1 VKDLNMRNTTAK
13 RKLRKATAAERRRLG
28 LAKDATIETVDL
40 HDPNLAPEHRDHFI
54 TGIKTE
60 VARLDELIAYWYRH
74 RDQCRIEGC
83 DHGRAELSDQVRNL
97 LSHLLA
103 AKELFGVII
112 HRRSPPLRALR
123 QRIRARC
130 LCDADRDGARTM
142 TDALLLLLVL
152 GVLAIALA
160 VDVAALLGWLRRRWR

>member
-1 VKDLNMRNTTAK
+1 MRNTTAK

-83 DHGRAELSDQVRNL
+83 DHGRAELSDQVSNL
-97 LSHLLA
+97 LSPLPA
-103 AKELFGVII
+103 VKDLFGVII
-112 HRRSPPLRALR
+112 TADPRHFGRYVKEFGPDAYAMLTATERA
-123 QRIRARC
+123 Q
-130 LCDADRDGARTM
+130 
-142 TDALLLLLVL
+142 
-152 GVLAIALA
+152 
-160 VDVAALLGWLRRRWR
+160 